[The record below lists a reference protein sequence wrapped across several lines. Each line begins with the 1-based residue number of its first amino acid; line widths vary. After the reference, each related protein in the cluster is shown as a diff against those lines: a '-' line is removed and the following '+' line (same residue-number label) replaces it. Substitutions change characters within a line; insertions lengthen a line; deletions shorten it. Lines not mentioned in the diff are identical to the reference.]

1 MTEWQ
6 TGQNYENQENLITD
20 EIRWIDVVIVRRTDG
35 DFDVYKCI
43 ASHGPS
49 SAVNKPGSGGS

>member
-6 TGQNYENQENLITD
+6 EGIDYENQEDLITH
-20 EIRWIDVVIVRRTDG
+20 ETRWIDVVIVRRQDG

-43 ASHGPS
+43 ASHNS
-49 SAVNKPGSGGS
+49 SAVNRPGSGTY

>member
-6 TGQNYENQENLITD
+6 TGQDYENQENLITD
-20 EIRWIDVVIVRRTDG
+20 ETRWIDVVIVRRQDG

-43 ASHGPS
+43 ASHNS
-49 SAVNKPGSGGS
+49 SAVNRPGSGGS